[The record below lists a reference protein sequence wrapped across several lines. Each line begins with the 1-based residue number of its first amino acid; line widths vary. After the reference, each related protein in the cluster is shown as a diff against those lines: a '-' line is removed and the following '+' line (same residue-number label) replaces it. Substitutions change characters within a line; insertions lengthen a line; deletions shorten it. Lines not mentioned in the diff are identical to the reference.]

1 MLEIISKKKLK
12 HENAGGGGMI
22 NENLFITVKFCTFGN
37 FVKQDP
43 QDPTVCVYRGKQSI
57 YW

>member
-37 FVKQDP
+37 FVK
-43 QDPTVCVYRGKQSI
+43 
-57 YW
+57 